1 MSVPRN
7 GCELKNPLAPDWM
20 QTPND
25 LNLLNDKVWLEDVML
40 HNSSHSREGL
50 SLQEAIAESPNGL
63 LLFCLQF
70 VLRSDGEARFAE
82 KFTWVENSQVLKT
95 ETVERDW

>member
-1 MSVPRN
+1 MNVQYFAVSESGTFR
-7 GCELKNPLAPDWM
+7 A
-20 QTPND
+20 D
-25 LNLLNDKVWLEDVML
+25 LSADSREQFLNDKVWLEDVML

-82 KFTWVENSQVLKT
+82 KFTWVENGQVLKT